1 MGVGNGRLGHGG
13 TLHYLSI
20 ASISRNTT
28 LSLPPF
34 NARSLA
40 LSALLGTHPPQL
52 PGRALVALAE
62 LFGIP
67 GGTMRTALSRMV
79 TSEEIVRV
87 DSRYALAGRLLD
99 RQRAQDAGRRSP
111 GSTWD
116 GRWHTIVAAADQR
129 QVANRRRFR
138 SSMVDHH
145 FGELRPDI
153 WMRPTNLERPPADAE
168 WICTSGALVGI
179 EATALVERLWNLEAL
194 ADEAHRT
201 LDRLDQLW
209 LTTDWDDEQTI
220 PEAFIFSAAVLRFL
234 RSDPLLPA
242 VLAPP
247 GWPVDELRL
256 GYEQYEAA
264 LQQQLRSFLSSA

>member
-1 MGVGNGRLGHGG
+1 VIVVSN
-13 TLHYLSI
+13 
-20 ASISRNTT
+20 ARNTDE
-28 LSLPPF
+28 LSLWPL

-40 LSALLGTHPPQL
+40 LSTLLGTHPPQL

-67 GGTMRTALSRMV
+67 GGTMRTALSRMAAN
-79 TSEEIVRV
+79 EEIVRV
-87 DSRYALAGRLLD
+87 DSRYSLAGRLLD

-111 GSTWD
+111 GSAWD
-116 GRWHTIVAAADQR
+116 GRWHTIVAVADQR
-129 QVANRRRFR
+129 QVADRRRFR

-153 WMRPTNLERPPADAE
+153 WMRPTNLERPPPDAE

-179 EATALVERLWNLEAL
+179 EAATLAARLWNLEAL
-194 ADEAHRT
+194 ADEAHRS

-209 LTTDWDDEQTI
+209 LSIDWDDKQAI
-220 PEAFIFSAAVLRFL
+220 PEAFVVSAAVLRFL
-234 RSDPLLPA
+234 RSDPLLPFE
-242 VLAPP
+242 LAPP

-256 GYEQYEAA
+256 GYEQFEAA
-264 LQQQLRSFLSSA
+264 LQQLLRSFLSSV

>member
-1 MGVGNGRLGHGG
+1 M
-13 TLHYLSI
+13 LHCVFVVSN
-20 ASISRNTT
+20 ARNTDE
-28 LSLPPF
+28 LSSWPL

-79 TSEEIVRV
+79 TNEEIVRV
-87 DSRYALAGRLLD
+87 DSRYTLAGRLLD

-111 GSTWD
+111 ASSWD

-129 QVANRRRFR
+129 QVADRRRFR

-168 WICTSGALVGI
+168 WICTSGALVGV
-179 EATALVERLWNLEAL
+179 EAANLVERLWNLEAL
-194 ADEAHRT
+194 AAQAHRS
-201 LDRLDQLW
+201 LDRLDKLW

-220 PEAFIFSAAVLRFL
+220 PEAFVFSAAVLRFL

-242 VLAPP
+242 DLAPP
-247 GWPVDELRL
+247 RWPIDELRL